1 LKGYL
6 IGVSQVIS
14 VAEKVVVVVFF
25 FWGDFMPRRYAR
37 PFKIRLRERRV
48 FVVFGRDFLLVNFWR
63 TGFVS

>member
-1 LKGYL
+1 
-6 IGVSQVIS
+6 
-14 VAEKVVVVVFF
+14 
-25 FWGDFMPRRYAR
+25 MPRRYAR